1 MIDFY
6 NRTPFILLEDSRAN
20 PFAGNSYL
28 FTQPEHIE
36 TAADGDVRAAL
47 ARLHAAAH
55 AGKWI
60 AGHLSYEAGFSLEPK
75 LATHITHSAP
85 LMWFGIFT
93 ARQVYTAAEM
103 DAFWSAPQTSPLLM
117 DDISITPAPLTSD
130 DYTKAVASILDYIQ
144 AGDIYQ
150 ANLTFQA
157 NVTTSASAL
166 NLYRTLR
173 MAQRVPYAALIHD
186 GAGGWAL
193 SFSPE
198 LFFETQGNKITAR
211 PMKGTIRRS
220 LCPEL
225 DKQFANSLQND
236 PKNRA
241 ENLMIVD
248 LLRND
253 LSRVCK
259 AGTIEVPELYTIET
273 LPTVHAMTSTI
284 TGTLNSD
291 TGVNDILAAIF
302 PCGSITGAPKIRAME
317 IIAELE
323 ACPRGLYCGSIGYFS
338 KNTACFN
345 VAIRTLV
352 KIAEQENWHLGLGSG
367 IVADSN
373 ASDEWSECL
382 LKAQFLKTNIPN
394 FDLFETMAWQ
404 PDKGFVDFDRH
415 IARLQQSATYWG
427 FSFEETECKKK
438 AQSFARHLNSP
449 SRVRLMMSPNGL
461 IIFQAQPLTPAP
473 TIPARIVL
481 APIHLNSDMP
491 FLYHKTTHRTFYD
504 DIRKKLADE
513 TGCYECIFRNE
524 KNEMTEGSFTS
535 LFVRKN
541 GILRTP
547 ALSCGLLPGILRQ
560 QMLDNGTAIEAVLS
574 LADLQNADA
583 LYIGNSLRGLI
594 EAKLE
599 LNSKYTP

>member
-1 MIDFY
+1 MIEFD
-6 NRTPFILLEDSRAN
+6 NRAPFILLEDSRAS
-20 PFAGNSYL
+20 PLAGNSYL
-28 FTQPEHIE
+28 FTQPERIE

-47 ARLHAAAH
+47 VRLQTAAH
-55 AGKWI
+55 AGKWV
-60 AGHLSYEAGFSLEPK
+60 AGHLSYEAGFALEAK
-75 LATHITHSAP
+75 LAAHITQTAS
-85 LMWFGIFT
+85 LMWFGVFT

-117 DDISITPAPLTSD
+117 EDISITPASVTGD
-130 DYTKAVASILDYIQ
+130 DYTKAVASIFDYIR

-186 GAGGWAL
+186 GAGNWAL

-198 LFFETQGNKITAR
+198 LFFETRENKITAR

-220 LCPEL
+220 LFPAL
-225 DKQFANSLQND
+225 DAQFATSLQND

-284 TGTLNSD
+284 TGTLNPG

-323 ACPRGLYCGSIGYFS
+323 ARPRGLYCGSIGYFS
-338 KNTACFN
+338 KKIACFS

-352 KIAEQENWHLGLGSG
+352 KNTEQENWHLGLGSG

-382 LKAQFLKTNIPN
+382 LKAQFLKTNMPR
-394 FDLFETMAWQ
+394 FDLFETIAWHAET
-404 PDKGFVDFDRH
+404 GFVDFDLH
-415 IARLQQSATYWG
+415 IARLKQSALYWG
-427 FSFEETECKKK
+427 FSFAETDCVQRAEAF
-438 AQSFARHLNSP
+438 AQHLNNP
-449 SRVRLMMSPNGL
+449 SRVRLMLSHKGS
-461 IIFQAQPLTPAP
+461 IIFQAQPLAPAP
-473 TIPARIVL
+473 TTSVKIVL
-481 APIHLNSDMP
+481 APKSLKSDLP
-491 FLYHKTTHRTFYD
+491 FLYHKTTYRDFYD
-504 DIRKKLADE
+504 DVRKQLAAE
-513 TGCYECIFRNE
+513 TGCYECIFQNE
-524 KNEMTEGSFTS
+524 KREITEGSFTS
-535 LFVRKN
+535 LFVRKD
-541 GILRTP
+541 GVLRTP
-547 ALSCGLLPGILRQ
+547 ALACGLLPGILRQ
-560 QMLDNGTAIEAVLS
+560 QMLDNGTVIEAIVS
-574 LADLQNADA
+574 LADLQNADE
-583 LYIGNSLRGLI
+583 LYIGNSVRGLMSAQLALI
-594 EAKLE
+594 
-599 LNSKYTP
+599 